1 MKLVPE
7 VPSAA
12 DTNGGDELV
21 NEAESQQDSVTP
33 LKEADPNMLL
43 LSGKTT
49 NGGQRRSSSKRGEQ
63 AAAAHDEDEVTY
75 EESRELLKSYNK
87 FDNEP
92 IFIPSDAVVQVK
104 KVEAAP
110 PPSKVQKVDSLEV
123 NEEGEEM
130 DINEMMSCFDD
141 KLKES

>member
-1 MKLVPE
+1 M
-7 VPSAA
+7 PSAA

-49 NGGQRRSSSKRGEQ
+49 NGGQSRSTSKRPEQ

-104 KVEAAP
+104 KVDAAP
-110 PPSKVQKVDSLEV
+110 PPSKVQKVDSCVEE

>member
-1 MKLVPE
+1 M
-7 VPSAA
+7 PSTA

-21 NEAESQQDSVTP
+21 KESESQQHSVTP
-33 LKEADPNMLL
+33 LMEADPNMLL

-49 NGGQRRSSSKRGEQ
+49 NGGQRRPSSKRPEQ

-110 PPSKVQKVDSLEV
+110 PPSKVQKVDSCGEE

>member
-1 MKLVPE
+1 M
-7 VPSAA
+7 PSTA

-21 NEAESQQDSVTP
+21 KEAESQQHSVTP
-33 LKEADPNMLL
+33 LMEADPNMLL

-49 NGGQRRSSSKRGEQ
+49 NGGQSRSLSKRPEQ

-110 PPSKVQKVDSLEV
+110 PPSKVQKVDSCGEE